1 MNTWTVIILIIAALI
16 ILVLFALVV
25 YFSQQNARML
35 KRNAEISARNTSLEM
50 HRLKFALQPHTLIN
64 VLANLK
70 AMSNQISRRMDS
82 LSELLEYIFSHG
94 EEHLVSIEEEAD
106 FIKSY
111 VHLQDGFTKGIEA
124 IQLNTDG
131 LNVKSKKYESKSI
144 PHLITAY
151 LIENAFKHGDINH
164 PEFLKVTLSST
175 ENSFSIHVKNKIRKN
190 YTPRKKGTG
199 LNNMHQRLKIL
210 KEGKY
215 NFETAETDEEFSA
228 ALTIA
233 I

>member
-16 ILVLFALVV
+16 ILVLFASVV
-25 YFSQQNARML
+25 YFYQQNSRML
-35 KRNAEISARNTSLEM
+35 KRNAEISSRNTSLEM
-50 HRLKFALQPHTLIN
+50 HRLKFALQPHTLNN
-64 VLANLK
+64 VLAHLK
-70 AMSNQISRRMDS
+70 AMSNKISRSMDS
-82 LSELLEYIFSHG
+82 LSELLEYIFYHG
-94 EEHLVSIEEEAD
+94 EEHLVSIKEEVE
-106 FIKSY
+106 FINSY
-111 VHLQDGFTKGIEA
+111 VHLQDVFTKEVEA

-131 LNVKSKKYESKSI
+131 LNINSTKYGAKSI

-151 LIENAFKHGDINH
+151 LIENAFKHGDIDH
-164 PEFLKVTLSST
+164 PEFLKVTLTST

-215 NFETAETDEEFSA
+215 NFETAQTEEDFSA
-228 ALTIA
+228 ALTIT